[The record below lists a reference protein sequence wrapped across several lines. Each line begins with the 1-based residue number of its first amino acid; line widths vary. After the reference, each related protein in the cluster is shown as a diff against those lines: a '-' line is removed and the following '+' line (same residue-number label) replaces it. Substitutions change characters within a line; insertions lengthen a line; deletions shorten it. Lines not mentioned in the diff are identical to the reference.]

1 MFKLFVALSL
11 AASTLFSGLST
22 PYQTV
27 VPEIIQK
34 RNTPTYLTEYVRLD
48 EESAAEYTFE
58 AASFTTYFD
67 STQINRSIN
76 LEIACR
82 YLDYIELQPGD
93 EFSFNMALGPRTAAK
108 GYRSAPIISGG
119 GYVNSLGGGI
129 CQITSTLFNAVLL
142 ANLEITL
149 RYYHGRMVSYVA
161 PGRDATVYWGTQ
173 DFRFKNSYDFPIL
186 IRAIY
191 DNEAETVII
200 SVHAKEEFTLP
211 GIFIE
216 VHRGTVT
223 GKWYTNRYADG
234 VLNYTCESKYL
245 S

>member
-1 MFKLFVALSL
+1 MFGSMK
-11 AASTLFSGLST
+11 
-22 PYQTV
+22 
-27 VPEIIQK
+27 K
-34 RNTPTYLTEYVRLD
+34 RG
-48 EESAAEYTFE
+48 EYTFE

-93 EFSFNMALGPRTAAK
+93 EFPSTWPSAAHRRQGLPQRSHNLGRRLCQLAGRRHLPDHLHPLQRGVACKPRNHPALLPR
-108 GYRSAPIISGG
+108 P
-119 GYVNSLGGGI
+119 
-129 CQITSTLFNAVLL
+129 
-142 ANLEITL
+142 
-149 RYYHGRMVSYVA
+149 HVSYVA